1 MSETGP
7 VSQKRSPPA
16 AMRNAGPITDVLARV
31 FSRLKDGSTVL
42 EVAAGSGYHA
52 AFFAQEMPQLNWQPS
67 DPSAEAR
74 DSAAAHV
81 KDSNLDNLKMPLP
94 LDVRTKIWPIVSA
107 DAILCINMIH
117 ISPWEATLGLF
128 NGAQHVLQ
136 AGAPLVTYGPYSVDG
151 DFIAESNIA
160 FSQSLKQRNA
170 SWGLRNVKDV
180 AAAAFDNGFLQEK
193 TVQMPSNN
201 LILVFKR
208 AP

>member
-1 MSETGP
+1 
-7 VSQKRSPPA
+7 
-16 AMRNAGPITDVLARV
+16 
-31 FSRLKDGSTVL
+31 
-42 EVAAGSGYHA
+42 
-52 AFFAQEMPQLNWQPS
+52 
-67 DPSAEAR
+67 
-74 DSAAAHV
+74 
-81 KDSNLDNLKMPLP
+81 
-94 LDVRTKIWPIVSA
+94 
-107 DAILCINMIH
+107 MIH

-128 NGAQHVLQ
+128 NGAQRVLP

-180 AAAAFDNGFLQEK
+180 AAAAFDNGFRQEK

-208 AP
+208 AS

>member
-1 MSETGP
+1 
-7 VSQKRSPPA
+7 
-16 AMRNAGPITDVLARV
+16 MRNAGPITDVLGRV
-31 FSRLKDGSTVL
+31 FSRLKDGSTAL
-42 EVAAGSGYHA
+42 EIAAGSGYHA
-52 AFFAQEMPQLNWQPS
+52 AIFAQEMPQLNWQPS
-67 DPSAEAR
+67 DPSAKAR

-81 KDSNLDNLKMPLP
+81 KDSNLDNLKMPLA
-94 LDVRTKIWPIVSA
+94 LDVRTKIWPVVSA

-128 NGAQHVLQ
+128 NGAQRVLP

-180 AAAAFDNGFLQEK
+180 AAAAFDNGFRQEK

-208 AP
+208 AS